1 MIEDNRERYIDP
13 HRDLINVVRT
23 AERKAEARAEA
34 RGRAEGR
41 AQGRAE
47 GRAQG
52 RNEGIEETRKD
63 NARRMKADGMDI
75 SLIAKYTGLSEEEIN
90 DLT

>member
-1 MIEDNRERYIDP
+1 MIEDNIERYIDP

-34 RGRAEGR
+34 R
-41 AQGRAE
+41 GRAE

-75 SLIAKYTGLSEEEIN
+75 SLIAKYTGLSEEEIK

>member
-34 RGRAEGR
+34 K
-41 AQGRAE
+41 GRAE

>member
-34 RGRAEGR
+34 R
-41 AQGRAE
+41 GRAE

>member
-34 RGRAEGR
+34 RGRAE
-41 AQGRAE
+41 GRAE

-75 SLIAKYTGLSEEEIN
+75 SLIAKYTGLSEKEIN

>member
-34 RGRAEGR
+34 RGRT
-41 AQGRAE
+41 E